1 MITLKRRGSATEWS
15 FRSCEQAK
23 KLIKKN
29 KILQSNSMQGKEVI
43 LMAAAGEVFVCEK
56 CGNMLVVIKAG
67 GNPEVHCCGEAMKK
81 KEL

>member
-1 MITLKRRGSATEWS
+1 
-15 FRSCEQAK
+15 
-23 KLIKKN
+23 
-29 KILQSNSMQGKEVI
+29 MQGKEVI

-56 CGNMLVVIKAG
+56 CGNMVVVIKAG